1 MNLLFV
7 LKNSL
12 SLHHESN
19 EAFKIKPLKMKT
31 TTKVIALKKLSKLNT
46 SKSSIVYKVIIDLL
60 MDTNTTYKVFG
71 NAIRTVHTSGSGR
84 FTSNQDHTA
93 SIKDTLNAIG
103 IETELSNDSK
113 RGGLTGNLLTIITKL
128 K

>member
-31 TTKVIALKKLSKLNT
+31 TTKQMHVELTEKNT
-46 SKSSIVYKVIIDLL
+46 NWVTANLDAVDYKVLAGIIVIF
-60 MDTNTTYKVFG
+60 YKHDFQKNDII
-71 NAIRTVHTSGSGR
+71 NA
-84 FTSNQDHTA
+84 
-93 SIKDTLNAIG
+93 LG
-103 IETELSNDSK
+103 I
-113 RGGLTGNLLTIITKL
+113 
-128 K
+128 